1 MLKLQFYLLTFAAKT
16 SWDTAVRTYPEN
28 KMLIFLFQRNRANRK
43 QREKEQ
49 KADAEE
55 VGSSTYNV
63 NSQPNIFEFTNKL
76 LEKFDLNLKLTR
88 G

>member
-1 MLKLQFYLLTFAAKT
+1 MLKLQFYLLTFATKT

-55 VGSSTYNV
+55 VGLSTNHFKI
-63 NSQPNIFEFTNKL
+63 QPNIFELTNKL
-76 LEKFDLNLKLTR
+76 LEKFDLNLKLTW